1 MKQQP
6 ENALFLN
13 TLGVVRYRN
22 GQYAQAV
29 ATLEKSL
36 NAGKGQS
43 DAFDLFFLAMCHA
56 KLGARDKA
64 KDCLGRGGDLADR
77 RPAAS
82 RRSPSGAVE
91 RSGHR
96 RHTACR
102 LAGLTV
108 VPCRVENI
116 RSTDPQFLTR
126 IMHTLG
132 QKESEKGR
140 KAISLHGLRVTLM
153 AGPAKQTAPQ
163 RTALGSKS
171 AAPSTGLE
179 SRR

>member
-1 MKQQP
+1 MSKASALNNLAWRLVTGPADRGYPVRALKLIEEAVKQQP

-64 KDCLGRGGDLADR
+64 KDCFDR
-77 RPAAS
+77 AVKWTEGKKGLSPQHVEELKTFRAEAEAA
-82 RRSPSGAVE
+82 
-91 RSGHR
+91 
-96 RHTACR
+96 
-102 LAGLTV
+102 
-108 VPCRVENI
+108 
-116 RSTDPQFLTR
+116 
-126 IMHTLG
+126 
-132 QKESEKGR
+132 
-140 KAISLHGLRVTLM
+140 LR
-153 AGPAKQTAPQ
+153 A
-163 RTALGSKS
+163 R
-171 AAPSTGLE
+171 
-179 SRR
+179 

>member
-56 KLGARDKA
+56 KLGAEAKA
-64 KDCLGRGGDLADR
+64 KDCFDR
-77 RPAAS
+77 AVTWVEARKNLQPQDVQELKAFRAEAEEVM
-82 RRSPSGAVE
+82 RSS
-91 RSGHR
+91 
-96 RHTACR
+96 
-102 LAGLTV
+102 
-108 VPCRVENI
+108 
-116 RSTDPQFLTR
+116 
-126 IMHTLG
+126 
-132 QKESEKGR
+132 
-140 KAISLHGLRVTLM
+140 
-153 AGPAKQTAPQ
+153 
-163 RTALGSKS
+163 
-171 AAPSTGLE
+171 
-179 SRR
+179 

>member
-56 KLGARDKA
+56 KLGAPDKA
-64 KDCLGRGGDLADR
+64 KDCFDR
-77 RPAAS
+77 
-82 RRSPSGAVE
+82 AVKWWDGKKNLSAQYVQE
-91 RSGHR
+91 
-96 RHTACR
+96 
-102 LAGLTV
+102 L
-108 VPCRVENI
+108 
-116 RSTDPQFLTR
+116 
-126 IMHTLG
+126 
-132 QKESEKGR
+132 
-140 KAISLHGLRVTLM
+140 KAFRAEAEAVLS
-153 AGPAKQTAPQ
+153 
-163 RTALGSKS
+163 SK
-171 AAPSTGLE
+171 
-179 SRR
+179 

>member
-64 KDCLGRGGDLADR
+64 KDCFDR
-77 RPAAS
+77 AVKWTEGKKGLSAQHVEELKAFCAEAEAA
-82 RRSPSGAVE
+82 
-91 RSGHR
+91 
-96 RHTACR
+96 
-102 LAGLTV
+102 L
-108 VPCRVENI
+108 
-116 RSTDPQFLTR
+116 
-126 IMHTLG
+126 
-132 QKESEKGR
+132 
-140 KAISLHGLRVTLM
+140 
-153 AGPAKQTAPQ
+153 QTP
-163 RTALGSKS
+163 
-171 AAPSTGLE
+171 
-179 SRR
+179 